1 MNRSNRRR
9 RQFHMWLS
17 LCLLTFV
24 LLMQISIQV
33 QSARSLS
40 EYLVDAIREETQETR
55 QARITDDNHTDQ
67 GMIYFTKDMTRTH
80 AGAWEEAVGR
90 LRDLTLVFTGAM
102 WVLLLQILT
111 AFLRPKQRYIQK
123 LEEESCHRRSEAV
136 LVWFQHLWD
145 GEKEA
150 RYNFGSIV

>member
-1 MNRSNRRR
+1 MNRGNRRR
-9 RQFHMWLS
+9 RQFHTWLS
-17 LCLLTFV
+17 LCLLAFV

-80 AGAWEEAVGR
+80 AGIQEEVGR
-90 LRDLTLVFTGAM
+90 FRELSLFFAGVM

-111 AFLRPKQRYIQK
+111 AFLRPKQRYIK
-123 LEEESCHRRSEAV
+123 TLEESSCHRRSEAV